1 MTAASAAA
9 VGDVVLCRDAA
20 YRESLKIPGGLG
32 LVIEARKERARVY
45 FPVAGAE
52 PWIPTEQLA
61 RVKQPV
67 GASEVPPWMQRAH
80 FLARSLD
87 ALFMEVTH
95 VGDDGC
101 ALRIWHGELEV
112 ELLDAL
118 RRGLGD
124 ELRYFRLLPAGMHK
138 MESAIAF
145 LARQRAD
152 APEPIVLLEPRE
164 PLERSEPSEERA

>member
-1 MTAASAAA
+1 MDRNVTAAGAAA

-32 LVIEARKERARVY
+32 LVLEARRDRARVY
-45 FPVAGAE
+45 FPSGGAE

-67 GASEVPPWMQRAH
+67 GANEVPPWMQRAH
-80 FLARSLD
+80 FLAHSLG
-87 ALFMEVTH
+87 ALFLEVTH
-95 VGDDGC
+95 VGEDGC
-101 ALRIWHGELEV
+101 ALRIFHGEIEV

-124 ELRYFRLLPAGMHK
+124 ELRYFRLLPAGLHK
-138 MESAIAF
+138 IESAIAF
-145 LARQRAD
+145 QASPRAD
-152 APEPIVLLEPRE
+152 APLPIVLPVV
-164 PLERSEPSEERA
+164 PSEERA